1 MTHPLAMKVLNTTMK
16 HLFDFYG
23 KPSVAKS
30 VFVPEI
36 ERMQK
41 ALNAIAPLLMNSA
54 VDLHQ
59 IAKDTNLSLTEL
71 RYDGWEALFKYIREL
86 EEKVKRTEAELEAR
100 NKKMRDLVIF
110 VEETSQKV
118 VKLYRE
124 GTLRNAND

>member
-1 MTHPLAMKVLNTTMK
+1 MK

-30 VFVPEI
+30 VLIPEV

-41 ALNAIAPLLMNSA
+41 ALNAIAPLLMNKD

-59 IAKDTNLSLTEL
+59 IAENTNLSLTEL

-86 EEKVKRTEAELEAR
+86 EEKVKRTEAELATQTQ
-100 NKKMRDLVIF
+100 KMRELVIF